1 MNVLV
6 VSPHPDDETLGA
18 AGTIFRLKDQ
28 GNKVS
33 WLNITNMSSDM
44 FTERQIQIRRQ
55 QIKKIVEFY
64 GFADVRHL
72 NLSTAKL
79 DQYVSSDIISQIS
92 DYIKKVK
99 PEMLI
104 LPDYNDAH
112 SDHRCVFE
120 WSYACTKIFRY
131 PYITKVLTMEI
142 ISETDFGNPI
152 APFVPNY
159 YVDITNYIEKKI
171 NAMKIYQTEMGM
183 HPFPRSE
190 EHIRALALIRGVS
203 AGCKYAEAFRL
214 VKCIVS

>member
-1 MNVLV
+1 MNVLI

-28 GNKVS
+28 GHKIS
-33 WLNITNMSSDM
+33 WLNITGMSPDM
-44 FTERQIQIRRQ
+44 FTEEQRQVRKQ
-55 QIKKIVEFY
+55 QINQIEEVYDF
-64 GFADVRHL
+64 FDICHL
-72 NLSTAKL
+72 NLPAAKL

-99 PEMLI
+99 PETLI

-112 SDHRCVFE
+112 SDHRYVFE
-120 WSYACTKIFRY
+120 WCYACTKIFRY

-142 ISETDFGNPI
+142 ISETDFGNPV
-152 APFVPNY
+152 APFAPNY
-159 YVDITNYIEKKI
+159 YVDITEYMEKKI
-171 NAMKIYQTEMGM
+171 NVMKIYQTEMGI

-190 EHIRALALIRGVS
+190 EHIRALGLIRGVS

-214 VKCIVS
+214 IKCIVP